1 MLSRWVLWITALG
14 VALTLAALCVRPAA
28 AHARLVRSN
37 PVDGALLT
45 ALPRT
50 ITLWFDEPVAVALSS
65 AELLDAT
72 GQNLGAV
79 TLRADA
85 NDPHALIIEL
95 PAVSANGIYSLAWRI
110 LSAVDSHF
118 TKGVLVFGVNQ
129 TVAPTAPAEVET
141 RLAYAEIGLRLLRY
155 LALSCLVG
163 GFLVAS
169 LIARPHPTLQL
180 RARHIGLVGVALGF
194 VGGLFALAWQ
204 LSQLERGTLWE
215 LLQSRYGWLWAL
227 QQGLFITAGLALV
240 ADAGKLWWGQLSA
253 IISILGLAVTQA
265 MNGHAA
271 GVPTLTVWA
280 IVTQAVHLLAASAWL
295 GSLGTLALLHWVVLG
310 SYHPQAL
317 LFWRRFGLVA
327 FVCVGVL
334 LASGVFNTSRQVF
347 SLDAWLLTPYG
358 WAVWLKIGL
367 FLVAGTLGLLNSAA
381 LHARAAKFIHTVTK
395 LRLASGP
402 PRWITPEVLSG
413 GLILLTTA
421 YLTTLAPARGPEFV
435 PPEAYERPPANF
447 TLPVEDL
454 LINLVVRPSQ
464 PGVNL
469 LSIGVF
475 NTRRPAPADVI
486 RVQVRLRYLDRDFET
501 QTLIAE
507 LEDEQR
513 YRLQTN
519 ALSLEGRWQA
529 QVVVRRSGLPD
540 AVGNFEWQVAPL
552 LLSVPTQPMW
562 ISNLALAKRWEVEL
576 VIASA
581 LSLTLLAVGLAIWQW
596 SAQTE

>member
-1 MLSRWVLWITALG
+1 MLSRWISPLTALG
-14 VALTLAALCVRPAA
+14 MALMLAVLSVRPAA

-37 PVDGALLT
+37 PADGALLT

-50 ITLWFDEPVAVALSS
+50 ITLWFDEPIAVALSS
-65 AELLDAT
+65 AELLDAA
-72 GQNLGAV
+72 GQNLGTV

-95 PAVSANGIYSLAWRI
+95 PTVPTNGIYSLTWRI

-129 TVAPTAPAEVET
+129 TVAPAEVET
-141 RLAYAEIGLRLLRY
+141 SLAYAEIGLRLLRY
-155 LALSCLVG
+155 LALSSLAG

-169 LIARPHPTLQL
+169 LIARPHPALQL
-180 RARHIGLVGVALGF
+180 RARHIGLVGVALGS

-215 LLQSRYGWLWAL
+215 LLQSRYGWLWGL
-227 QQGLFITAGLALV
+227 QQGLFITVGLALV
-240 ADAGKLWWGQLSA
+240 ADARKLWWGQLSA

-265 MNGHAA
+265 MSGHAA
-271 GVPTLTVWA
+271 GVPTLTMWA
-280 IVTQAVHLLAASAWL
+280 IIAQALHLLAASAWL
-295 GSLGTLALLHWVVLG
+295 GSLGALALLHWMVLG
-310 SYHPQAL
+310 RTHPQAL

-334 LASGVFNTSRQVF
+334 LTSGVFNTSRQVF

-358 WAVWLKIGL
+358 WALWLKIGL
-367 FLVAGTLGLLNSAA
+367 FLVAGALGLLNSAA
-381 LHARAAKFIHTVTK
+381 LHAHVAQFIHTVTK

-402 PRWITPEVLSG
+402 PRWVTLEVLSG
-413 GLILLTTA
+413 VLILLITA

-454 LINLVVRPSQ
+454 LINLVVRPNQ
-464 PGVNL
+464 PGTNL

-475 NTRRPAPADVI
+475 NTRRPPPADII
-486 RVQVRLRYLDRDFET
+486 RVQVRLKYLDRDLAP

-507 LEDEQR
+507 LEDEQH
-513 YRLQTN
+513 YRLQTT

-540 AVGNFEWQVAPL
+540 AVANFEWQVAPL
-552 LLSVPTQPMW
+552 SLSVPTQPMW

-576 VIASA
+576 VITSA
-581 LSLTLLAVGLAIWQW
+581 LLLNLLAVVVAIWQW

>member
-1 MLSRWVLWITALG
+1 MLSRWVLWLTALG

-37 PVDGALLT
+37 PADGALLT

-50 ITLWFDEPVAVALSS
+50 ITLWFDEPIAVALSS
-65 AELLDAT
+65 AELWDAA

-79 TLRADA
+79 TLRADV
-85 NDPHALIIEL
+85 NDPRALIIEL
-95 PAVSANGIYSLAWRI
+95 PTVSANGIYSLAWRI

-129 TVAPTAPAEVET
+129 SVAPTTHTEGET
-141 RLAYAEIGLRLLRY
+141 SLAYAEIGLRFLRY

-163 GFLVAS
+163 GFLVAN

-180 RARHIGLVGVALGF
+180 QARHIGLVGGVLGF
-194 VGGLFALAWQ
+194 VGGLFALVWQ
-204 LSQLERGTLWE
+204 LSQLERGTIGE
-215 LLQSRYGWLWAL
+215 LLQSRYGWLWGF

-240 ADAGKLWWGQLSA
+240 ADARKLWWGQLSA
-253 IISILGLAVTQA
+253 ITSILGLAVTQA

-271 GVPTLTVWA
+271 GVPTLTAWA
-280 IVTQAVHLLAASAWL
+280 IAVQAIHLLAASAWL
-295 GSLGTLALLHWVVLG
+295 GSLGTLALLHGLVLG
-310 SYHPQAL
+310 SHHPQAL
-317 LFWRRFGLVA
+317 LLWRRFGLVA

-358 WAVWLKIGL
+358 WAVGLKIGL
-367 FLVAGTLGLLNSAA
+367 FLVVGFWGVLNSAT
-381 LHARAAKFIHTVTK
+381 LHERVARLIFASAKF
-395 LRLASGP
+395 RLVSGP
-402 PRWITPEVLSG
+402 PRWLTIEILSG

-435 PPEAYERPPANF
+435 PPEAYDRPPANF

-454 LINLVVRPSQ
+454 LINFVVRPNQ
-464 PGVNL
+464 PGTNL

-486 RVQVRLRYLDRDFET
+486 RVQVRLRYLDRDFAS

-507 LEDEQR
+507 LEDVHH

-552 LLSVPTQPMW
+552 SLSVPTQPMW

-581 LSLTLLAVGLAIWQW
+581 LSLTLLAVVLAIWQW